1 MVSSNFPETNV
12 AQILSIIVI
21 LGKANPPELKKFMDK
36 KCQLKLNG
44 NRTVVGVLR
53 GFDPF
58 MNLVIDEAYEATRAG
73 EKRPIG
79 MVVARGNSIM
89 MIEALER
96 LG

>member
-1 MVSSNFPETNV
+1 M
-12 AQILSIIVI
+12 I

-36 KCQLKLNG
+36 RCQLKLNG
-44 NRTVVGVLR
+44 NRTVIGVLR

-58 MNLVIDEAYEATRAG
+58 MNLVIDEAYEALKTG

-79 MVVARGNSIM
+79 MVVARGNSVS

>member
-1 MVSSNFPETNV
+1 LINYFF
-12 AQILSIIVI
+12 

-36 KCQLKLNG
+36 QCQLKLNG
-44 NRTVVGVLR
+44 NRTVIGVLR

-58 MNLVIDEAYEATRAG
+58 MNLVIDEAYETVKTG

-79 MVVARGNSIM
+79 MVVARGNSVS